1 SQARLEER
9 QARLEEAQA
18 RLEAALARLSESQ
31 ARLEERQAR
40 LEEAQARLEA
50 ALARLSESQARLEER
65 QARLEE
71 ELLRLREDFNKMLA
85 RIERL
90 EEIQFRMDER
100 LTRMEATLDKL
111 TLDIEEEARSVVK
124 WRLREMGYDIEVG
137 PLMLPDG
144 EINIYGVSDGLC
156 VIGEVSVRAGVKLVD
171 EVVRKAAFL
180 ERKYPEK
187 IRPRKI
193 LLIYTSWIPYEAIEE
208 AKKKG
213 VWVLKATGD
222 ITPPKLTS

>member
-1 SQARLEER
+1 
-9 QARLEEAQA
+9 
-18 RLEAALARLSESQ
+18 
-31 ARLEERQAR
+31 
-40 LEEAQARLEA
+40 
-50 ALARLSESQARLEER
+50 QARLEER

>member
-1 SQARLEER
+1 M
-9 QARLEEAQA
+9 
-18 RLEAALARLSESQ
+18 
-31 ARLEERQAR
+31 
-40 LEEAQARLEA
+40 
-50 ALARLSESQARLEER
+50 
-65 QARLEE
+65 
-71 ELLRLREDFNKMLA
+71 RLREDFNKMLA

-90 EEIQFRMDER
+90 EEIQLRMDAR

-111 TLDIEEEARSVVK
+111 TLDIEEEARSVVR
-124 WRLREMGYDIEVG
+124 WRLREMGYEVDVG

-144 EINIYGVSDGLC
+144 EINIYGVSDGVC

-187 IRPRKI
+187 VRPKKI
-193 LLIYTSWIPYEAIEE
+193 LLIYTSWIPFEAIEE
-208 AKKKG
+208 AKEKG

-222 ITPPKLTS
+222 ITPPPKLTS